1 MLKERMITGSAAAL
15 ISVIMGCTIAVTI
28 PEETAKAAEI
38 VAIKIVD
45 ENAKAVVEAVEPEA
59 EESEAINNFISV
71 GIEEPTAD
79 DTYICKEYQEYIYE
93 ISEEYC
99 VCPELIMAI
108 VERESSGRA
117 DAENGGCKGLMQV
130 SEKWHKD
137 RMERLGVESLY
148 DPYGNILVGTDYLM
162 ELAERYGDIY
172 TVLMVYNGTS
182 NAVTKAEAGEYS
194 SYAIGIVER
203 SEQLERLHE
212 KVGE

>member
-1 MLKERMITGSAAAL
+1 MIRKAIAL
-15 ISVIMGCTIAVTI
+15 IVASVVFASSSI
-28 PEETAKAAEI
+28 
-38 VAIKIVD
+38 
-45 ENAKAVVEAVEPEA
+45 NVV
-59 EESEAINNFISV
+59 S
-71 GIEEPTAD
+71 AD
-79 DTYICKEYQEYIYE
+79 NDTYICKEYQEYIYE

-172 TVLMVYNGTS
+172 AVLMVFNGTS
-182 NAVTKAEAGEYS
+182 NAVAKAEAGEYS
-194 SYAIGIVER
+194 SYATGIVER